1 MKEDFLDEVMSGW
14 SHEEQIKVIQ
24 ESIRLHPDPQILF
37 SLSSFEDTRETSQ
50 MPSCALFLFIALI
63 LPDMLPYVIC
73 VFAALSLLY
82 SHPPSFPTA
91 Y

>member
-1 MKEDFLDEVMSGW
+1 MYMKEDFLDEVMSGW

-50 MPSCALFLFIALI
+50 MPSCALFRIIWFDNL
-63 LPDMLPYVIC
+63 
-73 VFAALSLLY
+73 
-82 SHPPSFPTA
+82 
-91 Y
+91 